1 MGGQGLGF
9 ASSLGCALLTNTIQQ
24 NQEYITNGYTSQRA
38 TEMVPTRPA
47 APEMVPLVLPR

>member
-1 MGGQGLGF
+1 MGGQGLDF